1 MNLQKKND
9 PAREKLVHRVGRL
22 PLRILQLLQIMSM
35 KEVIRVALTP
45 KTAEGV
51 RIHLSHFGRDVVFR
65 RGTSD
70 ITCLEKVFRT
80 QEYKTP
86 FPTDAKVIVDA
97 GANIGAATLYYSHMY
112 PKAKI
117 VAIEPESSNYEILAK
132 NCRHLPNVTLIKGAL
147 WSQERRLEIQNPNGE
162 KWQYTVAEV
171 RSPTESGSEEIR
183 AVTVPGIMKAL
194 RVDHID
200 ILKVDIEGAECELF
214 NSGAHAWIGA
224 VGQIVIELHDRL
236 RPGCARSFYAAV
248 CLRPFVQETCGEN
261 VFIKFDD
268 EIAS

>member
-9 PAREKLVHRVGRL
+9 PVRERLVRRLVRL
-22 PLRILQLLQIMSM
+22 PLRIRQLLQIMSIR
-35 KEVIRVALTP
+35 EVLRVALTP
-45 KTAEGV
+45 KTAEEV
-51 RIHLSHFGRDVVFR
+51 TVHLSRSGHDVVFR

-112 PKAKI
+112 PNAKI
-117 VAIEPESSNYEILAK
+117 VAIEPESSNYEILAR
-132 NCRHLPNVTLIKGAL
+132 NCGDLPNVTLIKGAL
-147 WSQERRLEIQNPNGE
+147 WSQEGRLEIQNPNGE
-162 KWQYTVAEV
+162 KWEYTVAEV
-171 RSPTESGSEEIR
+171 RSPTEPGSEEIR

-194 RVDHID
+194 CVDHID
-200 ILKVDIEGAECELF
+200 LLKVDIEGAECELF
-214 NSGAHAWIGA
+214 NSGAHEWIGA
-224 VGQIVIELHDRL
+224 VGQIVIELHDWL
-236 RPGCARSFYAAV
+236 RPGCAWGFYSAV
-248 CLRPFVQETCGEN
+248 CHRPFIQETRGEN
-261 VFIKFDD
+261 VFIKFED